1 MTEPHS
7 LIADALSPHDDLFER
22 LNEIVTQERAF
33 AYFKAIADVS
43 GPTLTAS
50 YTRGPILMEMLKTSR
65 EEGLC
70 GSKLSI
76 DTNYLSSGNVVL
88 SVGDGPQKP
97 AWSMAHLDN
106 ICFLT
111 GGYQNGCYA
120 LTAYCDP
127 RQTAGRRPAHALAYD
142 CAKATMTVIADGWL
156 CYADGEHTFET
167 DVTDLPPATRIVYQS
182 SAEWDQ
188 EGGIVTGNID
198 DAYGCTGLVL
208 AAMVLSHWDVQS
220 LFVLT
225 DEEEGVVVPGPPA
238 FSRGASRLLNR
249 LPPSHFP
256 NLITISDHHE
266 EVADLSA
273 GTLDLSRFGQ
283 GALFGA
289 FASGTK
295 GGVTPPRLLAH
306 QRAVAQYLADHKIH
320 LNENPGYISRSDCVS
335 AMMATPNVALIGFPG
350 AYSHFIDT
358 PRAHID
364 DLVNLAKS
372 LVVLHLLAQNPA
384 WRAAALG

>member
-1 MTEPHS
+1 M
-7 LIADALSPHDDLFER
+7 
-22 LNEIVTQERAF
+22 
-33 AYFKAIADVS
+33 
-43 GPTLTAS
+43 
-50 YTRGPILMEMLKTSR
+50 
-65 EEGLC
+65 
-70 GSKLSI
+70 
-76 DTNYLSSGNVVL
+76 
-88 SVGDGPQKP
+88 
-97 AWSMAHLDN
+97 
-106 ICFLT
+106 
-111 GGYQNGCYA
+111 
-120 LTAYCDP
+120 
-127 RQTAGRRPAHALAYD
+127 
-142 CAKATMTVIADGWL
+142 L
-156 CYADGEHTFET
+156 CYADDEHTFET
-167 DVTDLPPATRIVYQS
+167 DVPNLPPATRVVYQS
-182 SAEWDQ
+182 SAEWEQ
-188 EGGIVTGNID
+188 ESGLVTGNID
-198 DAYGCTGLVL
+198 DAFGCAALVL
-208 AAMVLSHWDVQS
+208 AAVVLSHWDVQS

-249 LPPSHFP
+249 MSPNDFP

-266 EVADLSA
+266 EVAELSA

-306 QRAVAQYLADHKIH
+306 QRALSQYLAYHKIH

-335 AMMATPNVALIGFPG
+335 AMMATPNVSLIGYPG

-372 LVVLHLLAQNPA
+372 LVVIHLLAQDPA
-384 WRAAALG
+384 WQAAALG